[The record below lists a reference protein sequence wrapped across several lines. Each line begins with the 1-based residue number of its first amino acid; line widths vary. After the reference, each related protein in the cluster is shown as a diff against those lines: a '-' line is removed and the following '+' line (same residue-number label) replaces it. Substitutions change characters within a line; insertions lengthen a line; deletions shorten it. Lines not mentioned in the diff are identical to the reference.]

1 MHSDP
6 VLTVAYIVTVLVP
19 GDLQGVRV
27 LVLCS
32 FGLCVLGRLI
42 IELSLCVARIEDTYA
57 TGSLATQRLD
67 VEIFRESLP
76 LLAYC

>member
-32 FGLCVLGRLI
+32 FGLCVLGRPI